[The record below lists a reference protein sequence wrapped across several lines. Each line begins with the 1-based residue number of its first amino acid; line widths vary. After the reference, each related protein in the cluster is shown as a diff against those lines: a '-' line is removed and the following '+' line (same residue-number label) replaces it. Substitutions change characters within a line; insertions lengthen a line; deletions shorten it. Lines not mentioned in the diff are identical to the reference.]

1 MGDCCVRQ
9 RRSKKRD
16 RFCTTGCKNVGGEK
30 RSDGQRAIVRVC
42 RVGWVKKA
50 TVGDRVV
57 ETCEGDSELD
67 REAF

>member
-1 MGDCCVRQ
+1 MLCEAEAEQ
-9 RRSKKRD
+9 KKGSILHD
-16 RFCTTGCKNVGGEK
+16 GCKNVGGEK

-42 RVGWVKKA
+42 RVGRVKKG

-67 REAF
+67 WEAF